1 MRSLSST
8 RPRGFDGLARRT
20 CPRNKKAT
28 PGESSGGRT
37 LLSAT
42 QVSGLPAR
50 PPSLPKRRKDNPE
63 IPPGFLVGLGQSHLS
78 QKIPA
83 ATTRCVYLDHLLSV
97 PSTWGSVLLVFVSYK
112 RVAQVLFPSN
122 KIRCLRRSKARLALR
137 SRMASRERL
146 QAERSSRSATVPS
159 ASEIPTKKTPTGFSS
174 HPPSGRHTPLTESPQ
189 TLPAVFLTPSA
200 IAFATGSETAPC
212 WTSSSCGT
220 LSRRSLASL
229 EYVTSHSVK
238 NAEEPALSVRRL
250 ARRPPVQLSASAKV
264 SPRPVR
270 SFPMALSRVSS
281 SSPK

>member
-1 MRSLSST
+1 MGHESPPTLPVAKPGGLRGDT
-8 RPRGFDGLARRT
+8 REPRGGHPHKGGRRDRREVRAIPVRVSFVDEGPGSCAHVRT
-20 CPRNKKAT
+20 KKAT

-159 ASEIPTKKTPTGFSS
+159 ASEIPTKTSPTGFSS
-174 HPPSGRHTPLTESPQ
+174 VPPSGPATPVTESP
-189 TLPAVFLTPSA
+189 
-200 IAFATGSETAPC
+200 
-212 WTSSSCGT
+212 
-220 LSRRSLASL
+220 
-229 EYVTSHSVK
+229 
-238 NAEEPALSVRRL
+238 
-250 ARRPPVQLSASAKV
+250 
-264 SPRPVR
+264 
-270 SFPMALSRVSS
+270 
-281 SSPK
+281 